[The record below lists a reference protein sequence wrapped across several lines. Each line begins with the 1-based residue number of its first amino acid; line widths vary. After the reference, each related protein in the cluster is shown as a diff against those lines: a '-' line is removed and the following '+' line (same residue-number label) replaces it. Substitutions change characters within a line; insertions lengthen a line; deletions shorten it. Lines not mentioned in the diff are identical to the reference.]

1 MEKHFFYASRLLACL
16 VFFIF
21 ATTVFANEFANE
33 IRRQFYDYLSS
44 DNLFYNI
51 NQVKKEAEK
60 KVTELCSN
68 YSEDY
73 RGSRAL
79 SSQLVCSNSLAM
91 TFPGSA
97 YNPRAGGYVVFGNV
111 IVYLTPMDF
120 RNKVSVTKI
129 VSQEDF
135 LITAVPNPYFPNAY
149 TVSIK
154 IPEGGF
160 AQFMLAQDGIIDIQ
174 NISSVYDLEKSFL
187 KQNQKISKKTLVT
200 EILEYYKLLKQKQ
213 KISSIDFIFS
223 MLTSV
228 EAQEN
233 FIEYV
238 LQKQKGGKK

>member
-21 ATTVFANEFANE
+21 ATTVFANE

-73 RGSRAL
+73 LYGGSRAL

-120 RNKVSVTKI
+120 GNKVSVTKI

-154 IPEGGF
+154 IPEGGS

-213 KISSIDFIFS
+213 KISSIDFILS